1 MTYATLRY
9 EVSDGLLLLT
19 LNRPEQ
25 LNAFTVEMANELVDA
40 YTRANADDAVQAIVV
55 TGEGRA
61 FCAGMDLSVG
71 GNVFGLDESLT
82 PTLQDMRERLDD
94 PSIHHGVRDTGG
106 RVALAMF
113 NCLKPIVG
121 AINGAAVGI
130 GATMTLP
137 MDFRFAS
144 ETARI
149 GFVFGRLGIT
159 PEACSTWFLPRIVGM
174 EQALEWLYRAD
185 IFTASEACE
194 KGLVRAVV
202 PPEQLLETACA
213 FASSLIADRSPVSI
227 ALIRQML
234 YRNSALPDPLE
245 AHRIES
251 LAMFYTSINDGK
263 EGVRAFNEKR
273 PAEFSGKA
281 SSMPPFY
288 PWFHYPNH
296 TETNSMAPT
305 GFSFTKMIVADLA
318 AAKRFYT
325 ETMGLKV
332 VLTFATGE
340 GSDQLEEAILSQT
353 GTYNGGHSLAL
364 VQYLNRPPARPGEAI
379 FGFSVED
386 VDATIKAVIAAGGA
400 LARPARTIPEHNI
413 KVAFVTDPEG
423 HLLEIVQMLPTT
435 AA

>member
-1 MTYATLRY
+1 MTYTTLRY
-9 EVSDGLLLLT
+9 EVSNGLLLLT
-19 LNRPEQ
+19 LNRPER
-25 LNAFTVEMANELVDA
+25 LNAFTVEMADELVDA
-40 YTRANADDAVQAIVV
+40 YTRASADDDVQAIVV
-55 TGEGRA
+55 TGAGRA

-82 PTLQDMRERLDD
+82 PTLDDMRERLDD
-94 PSIHHGVRDTGG
+94 PVIHRGVRDTGG

-144 ETARI
+144 ESARI

-174 EQALEWLYRAD
+174 EQALEWLYRAN

-202 PPEQLLETACA
+202 APEQLLETACA
-213 FASSLIADRSPVSI
+213 FARSLVADRSPVSI

-281 SSMPPFY
+281 SRMPPFY
-288 PWFHYPNH
+288 PWH
-296 TETNSMAPT
+296 
-305 GFSFTKMIVADLA
+305 GK
-318 AAKRFYT
+318 
-325 ETMGLKV
+325 
-332 VLTFATGE
+332 
-340 GSDQLEEAILSQT
+340 
-353 GTYNGGHSLAL
+353 
-364 VQYLNRPPARPGEAI
+364 
-379 FGFSVED
+379 
-386 VDATIKAVIAAGGA
+386 
-400 LARPARTIPEHNI
+400 
-413 KVAFVTDPEG
+413 
-423 HLLEIVQMLPTT
+423 
-435 AA
+435 